1 MSNEPDA
8 PDSSISNTAQHP
20 ASVDAYIRHGWSMV
34 PIPPGTKGPNTPG
47 WNKRENALKSSAE
60 LPSYYGVGL
69 AHAYSGTMALDIDNW
84 DRAALELMTWGVSL
98 DDLYDAPDA
107 VVIHSGREGHGKL
120 LYAMPFGLVLSSKQ
134 LNETDADGKSRAY
147 LDFRCGTQG
156 GSTKQDVLPPSIHPD
171 TLKPYRWA
179 GAGHWQRLP
188 LIPQPLLDRWM
199 ALVARDT
206 HASIATPDYR
216 GASWDEIR
224 DALRFIDPDCA
235 RDEWIHI
242 GMALHYA
249 GTCVGRLD
257 DALGL
262 WDEWSAGS
270 KNKYQG
276 PRHMRQ
282 QWGAMRASKDNIVRL
297 GTLFRYAAMNG
308 WERPA
313 PQVGHLFKPIDVP
326 SVEQVITSLDL
337 PPPQMD
343 MSLWPD
349 ALRARAEEVAEQ
361 RGCDPLVPLFAGLGA
376 ICGAVDARTRL
387 ELMPGFKVPPVL
399 WLMTIGDPGDKK
411 SPGSRPMLSALT
423 VLEAEGMAPWKR
435 DLLRWEGRQASHDTA
450 KKAFLQWSSSPESL
464 LGGEPPIVPEL
475 DTAPVRPK
483 VVVND
488 ITSQKLV
495 RDAAERPRGLL
506 CALDE
511 MSAWVNKMSDKKG
524 GEDRSSWVVSYEAE
538 PYIMDRV
545 GAGTIACDNFAVSI
559 YGNIQ
564 PDVFRAALPSLA
576 VDGLLQRFIPAI
588 LRWQHTKIGEPMPDE
603 LTLAPKWEGLLRL
616 VYALPAQTY
625 RLSPEGYALFRSFQ
639 HWYER
644 QKVDE
649 RVMQSSSS
657 FMTAFGKL
665 EGTCGRLALVLH
677 LIENPFSPTVSAS
690 TLERAISITK
700 TYVVSALRYALEGL
714 GNGSPLLRQMV
725 DWVACAADRT
735 TFTLGAIRGSL
746 RRTIEKDAANMYQI
760 DSRIIH
766 ALATLEDAGW
776 LQRLDDGSEEHRH
789 YAEWAIN
796 PRLMVQFDAYRKRRA
811 EIRKE
816 RAAGGAGLSPVEI
829 EERLE
834 MPHEVRAP
842 LVAMGR

>member
-1 MSNEPDA
+1 MSSEDTV
-8 PDSSISNTAQHP
+8 DTSISNTAQHP

-34 PIPPGTKGPNTPG
+34 PIPPGTKGPNTKD
-47 WNKRENALKSSAE
+47 WNKRENALKSSAD
-60 LPSYYGVGL
+60 LPQYWGVGL

-84 DRAALELMTWGVSL
+84 DRAALELMTWGLSL
-98 DDLYDAPDA
+98 DDLYNAPDA

-120 LYAMPFGLVLSSKQ
+120 LYAMPFGLVLTSKQ
-134 LNETDADGKSRAY
+134 LTEVDEDGKRY
-147 LDFRCGTQG
+147 PFLDFRCGTQTNT
-156 GSTKQDVLPPSIHPD
+156 TKQDVLPPSIHPD

-188 LIPQPLLDRWM
+188 LIPQTLLDRWM
-199 ALVARDT
+199 TLVDRDT
-206 HASIATPDYR
+206 HASIATPDNR
-216 GASWDEIR
+216 SASWDEIR
-224 DALRFIDPDCA
+224 DALRYIDPDCS
-235 RDEWIHI
+235 RDEWIQI

-249 GTCVGRLD
+249 GSTTGRLD
-257 DALGL
+257 DALAL

-276 PRHMRQ
+276 PKHMRQ
-282 QWGAMRASKDNIVRL
+282 QWGAMRANKDNIVRL
-297 GTLFRYAAMNG
+297 GTLFKYARTNG

-313 PQVGHLFKPIDVP
+313 AQVAHLFKPVDVAG
-326 SVEQVITSLDL
+326 VEQVMTSLDL

-343 MSLWPD
+343 MRLWPD
-349 ALRARAEEVAEQ
+349 ALRERAEEVAAQ

-376 ICGAVDARTRL
+376 ICGAIDARTRL

-423 VLEAEGMAPWKR
+423 VLEAEGMSPWKR
-435 DLLRWEGRQASHDTA
+435 DLLRWEGRQAGHDTA

-464 LGGEPPIVPEL
+464 LGGEPPMVPEL
-475 DTAPVRPK
+475 DSAPVRPK
-483 VVVND
+483 IVVND

-511 MSAWVNKMSDKKG
+511 MSAWVRKMSDTKG

-545 GAGTIACDNFAVSI
+545 GAGTIACDNFAVSV

-564 PDVFRAALPSLA
+564 PDVFRAALPNLA

-588 LRWQHTKIGEPMPDE
+588 LRWQHTKIGEPVPDE

-625 RLSPEGYALFRSFQ
+625 RLSPEAYTTFRDFQ

-649 RVMQSSSS
+649 RVMQSSSA

-677 LIENPFSPTVSAS
+677 LIENPFSPTVSKA
-690 TLERAISITK
+690 TLERAVNIVK
-700 TYVVSALRYALEGL
+700 TYVVSSLRYALEGL
-714 GNGSPLLRQMV
+714 GNGSPLLRFFS
-725 DWVACAADRT
+725 DWVACSVNRT
-735 TFTLGAIRGSL
+735 TVTLGTLRSASRRFFEKEGGS
-746 RRTIEKDAANMYQI
+746 MYQI

-766 ALATLEDAGW
+766 ALSVLEDAGW
-776 LQRLDDGSEEHRH
+776 LQRMDDGSDEHRH

-796 PRLMVQFDAYRKRRA
+796 PRLMLQFDAYRKRREA
-811 EIRKE
+811 IRKE
-816 RAAGGAGLSPVEI
+816 RAAGSAAAQETHL
-829 EERLE
+829 EEMRTA
-834 MPHEVRAP
+834 V
-842 LVAMGR
+842 GR